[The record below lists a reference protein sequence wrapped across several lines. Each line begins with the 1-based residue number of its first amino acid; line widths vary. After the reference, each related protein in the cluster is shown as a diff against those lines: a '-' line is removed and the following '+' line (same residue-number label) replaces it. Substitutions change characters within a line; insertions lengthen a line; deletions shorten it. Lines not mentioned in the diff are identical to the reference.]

1 MMSEKIISVAY
12 QGEPGAYSTIAAR
25 KFFTSKIQ
33 LIPNESFDLVFK
45 QVEENYSEF
54 AVVPIENSL
63 AGSIHQNYDLLLKH
77 ELFIIGEL
85 KLRIVHYLIANPGV
99 SLANIKKIFSHPQ
112 ALMQCQSNIASLGDK
127 SIIPTYD
134 TAGSVKKIKEE
145 KIMDGG
151 AIASNLAA
159 EIYKMKILKNELQDS
174 PENYTRFLLLSKK
187 ERIKNDSDKTSI
199 VFSIKNSPGALFRS
213 ISVFALRDID
223 LYKIES
229 RPLHGKPWEYFF
241 YIDFA
246 GTLSDIKCRQAI
258 SDLQELT
265 SYLKV
270 LGSYQRDLNYLSK
283 S

>member
-1 MMSEKIISVAY
+1 MVAKKHITVAY
-12 QGEPGAYSTIAAR
+12 QGEPGAYSTIAAQ

-45 QVEENYSEF
+45 LVEENYAEF

-63 AGSIHQNYDLLLKH
+63 AGSIHQNYDLLLNHK
-77 ELFIIGEL
+77 LFIVGEL

-99 SLANIKKIFSHPQ
+99 RLANVTKIFSHPQ
-112 ALMQCQSNIASLGDK
+112 ALMQCQSTIASLGNR

-134 TAGSVKKIKEE
+134 TAGSVKRIKEE
-145 KIMDGG
+145 KIMDGA
-151 AIASNLAA
+151 AIASDLAA

-187 ERIKNDSDKTSI
+187 EEIKKNSDKTSI
-199 VFSIKNSPGALFRS
+199 VFSIDNTPGALFRS
-213 ISVFALRDID
+213 IRVFALRNID

-246 GTLSDIKCRQAI
+246 GDLSDVKCKQAI
-258 SDLQELT
+258 SDLEALT
-265 SYLKV
+265 SYLKI
-270 LGSYQRDLNYLSK
+270 LGSYQRDLTSI
-283 S
+283 